1 MKTLAAIWILMFWK
15 KKYGMERGR
24 SFCLLLANRCIG
36 KTKVRTMSMYHAQ
49 ITFSR
54 RCQQNV
60 YTLFE
65 IHVKIEHLKSQSYNA
80 V

>member
-1 MKTLAAIWILMFWK
+1 
-15 KKYGMERGR
+15 
-24 SFCLLLANRCIG
+24 
-36 KTKVRTMSMYHAQ
+36 MYLAQ

-80 V
+80 VLTKKKNHLI

>member
-1 MKTLAAIWILMFWK
+1 MK
-15 KKYGMERGR
+15 RGR
-24 SFCLLLANRCIG
+24 SFCLLLANRCTG

-49 ITFSR
+49 ITLSR

-65 IHVKIEHLKSQSYNA
+65 IHVKIEHLKSQYYNA